1 MPNPTRRHPPVKLTK
16 GYVERIKPGTKDDF
30 HWDTDTRGFA
40 VRATLS
46 GKLTFIVQGRVDGS
60 SAPAAR
66 VTIGPFGVFTVDQAR
81 DVAREH
87 LRSMRLGI
95 DPRDSRR
102 QDEASKIS
110 LQAVCDQYL
119 GRPGMLKDSTK
130 AEMRRHVE
138 QVFASWKR
146 RPIASITP
154 AECRQRYEKLAT
166 EGLRG
171 RGPAPVQAAIAMV
184 TLRTLVNFAMS
195 EYQRLD
201 GAPIIE
207 RNPVAV
213 LKKDL
218 RPSPPRTRHIDRRSV
233 GKFWNL
239 LTTARGSAVN
249 ADAACGVDLVQFL
262 PLTGARRNEGAML
275 TWDRLHLD
283 DDPSECWFHLPD
295 PKNKNPV
302 TLPLSSQT
310 VAVLRRRKRVD
321 GNPYVFASRSK
332 AGHIM
337 DARAPLE
344 RLSRL
349 IGMERLS
356 AHDLRRTFVTLGVNA
371 CGLDVAKL
379 ELLTNHVPQSTTMR
393 HYLQTSDLREYYP
406 VVQAISDWIEGAS
419 RVAEAQESG
428 ANVVTLNAGAA

>member
-1 MPNPTRRHPPVKLTK
+1 MPTPTRRHPPVKLTK
-16 GYVERIKPGTKDDF
+16 SHVERIRPAARDEM
-30 HWDTDTRGFA
+30 HWDTEVKGFGA
-40 VRATLS
+40 RMTPS
-46 GKLTFIVQGRVDGS
+46 GKLTFIVQGRVHGS

-66 VTIGPFGVFTVDQAR
+66 VTIGAFGVFTVDQAR

-87 LRSMRLGI
+87 LRSMRMGI
-95 DPRDSRR
+95 DPRDTRR
-102 QDEASKIS
+102 ADEASKIS

-138 QVFASWKR
+138 QVFASWR
-146 RPIASITP
+146 QRPIASITP
-154 AECRQRYEKLAT
+154 AECRQRYEKLAN

-171 RGPAPVQAAIAMV
+171 KGPAPVQAAIAMV

-195 EYQRLD
+195 EYHRLD

-218 RPSPPRTRHIDRRSV
+218 RPSPPRTRHVDKRSI
-233 GKFWNL
+233 GRFWNL
-239 LTTARGSAVN
+239 LTTARASAIN
-249 ADAACGVDLVQFL
+249 PDAACGVDLVQFL
-262 PLTGARRNEGAML
+262 LLTGARRNEGAML
-275 TWDRLHLD
+275 TWDRLNLSE
-283 DDPSECWFHLPD
+283 DPAECWFYLPD

-302 TLPLSSQT
+302 TLPLSSQA
-310 VAVLRRRKRVD
+310 VAVLRRRKPVD
-321 GNPYVFASRSK
+321 GNPYVFTSRSK

-344 RLSRL
+344 RLSKL
-349 IGMERLS
+349 IGMDRLS
-356 AHDLRRTFVTLGVNA
+356 AHDLRRTFVTLGANA

-379 ELLTNHVPQSTTMR
+379 ELLTNHVPQSVTMR
-393 HYLQTSDLREYYP
+393 HYLQTSDLRDYHP
-406 VVQAISDWIEGAS
+406 VVQAIGDWIEGAAQ
-419 RVAEAQESG
+419 VAEAQATG
-428 ANVVTLNAGAA
+428 ANVVALRA